1 MRVWTPVSYFS
12 LHEYQTEA
20 DALDAAR
27 RVPPRPSPRLG
38 TLFRHTSAAIRLTI
52 VYRDNT
58 GGARDDWQ
66 PSQREGREL
75 ANRLVR
81 YARLP

>member
-27 RVPPRPSPRLG
+27 RVSPWRSPLLG
-38 TLFRHTSAAIRLTI
+38 ALFRHTFTAIRLTI
-52 VYRDNT
+52 GLR
-58 GGARDDWQ
+58 
-66 PSQREGREL
+66 
-75 ANRLVR
+75 
-81 YARLP
+81 

>member
-27 RVPPRPSPRLG
+27 RVSPWLSPLLG
-38 TLFRHTSAAIRLTI
+38 ALFRHTSAAIRLTI
-52 VYRDNT
+52 ALRGLRVDR
-58 GGARDDWQ
+58 AC
-66 PSQREGREL
+66 L
-75 ANRLVR
+75 
-81 YARLP
+81 